1 MKKNM
6 KINLLTIFSSFFT
19 VLVMILSLF
28 FNLGI
33 KNSKDF
39 LLNSYVDASSF
50 KVSQEESTQIGNNAV
65 NIVKNTKPN
74 INDLNLVFRDC
85 DFIVCNSYD
94 YFLNDK
100 KSIKISDSV
109 IDDFRLKPFY
119 SALEMV
125 LSLGAKA

>member
-1 MKKNM
+1 MRKISAIFIKKKKKNCFVKHVDSIRGMKKNM

-74 INDLNLVFRDC
+74 INDLNLVLRDC
-85 DFIVCNSYD
+85 DFIVCN
-94 YFLNDK
+94 
-100 KSIKISDSV
+100 
-109 IDDFRLKPFY
+109 
-119 SALEMV
+119 
-125 LSLGAKA
+125 